1 VKVLSKKKVKVSN
14 EKSEYNKVIDDLGV
28 AVYVCDKNL
37 KTIFWNKEAER
48 LFGLPK
54 DEVIGK
60 YCYEYTRYNV
70 TKPAC
75 HTPNCSSVI
84 VLEGKE
90 GHVVRHV
97 EIQHAGGEWVP
108 VEIHTTPFKDAKGNI
123 IGVIKV
129 ALDRREQV
137 AREKEIKEALAKNEA
152 IIKALP
158 DAIFM
163 VNTDREIIYWS
174 EQAEKLTSYSKEEAL
189 KRKGF
194 EIWGMDG
201 ECKVCEA
208 AMQAMKTQQPV
219 YNVET
224 VFVTK
229 DGKEIPITVN
239 AAPLMG
245 SEGNLEGAVCAV
257 RDITELKKKEE
268 EMREVVDY
276 LHKLPT
282 PVIVIDREFNVKF
295 MNKYGAK
302 LLGKTVEECVGKKC
316 YDLFD
321 TLHCRTDECR
331 VKQAM
336 ERDGVFTGETIARG
350 IGNLPIHY
358 TGAPIKDANGNIIG
372 GLEYVADITELKKKE
387 EEMKQM
393 LEYLNAQSE
402 KIGEAL
408 KAIADGDLTVR
419 LEKEKDDAVGEI
431 IDALNLTVDSLR
443 ALVDN
448 VRESST
454 QVSTTS
460 EELAASSQQMNASTE
475 QISSTAQQIATAAQ
489 NQSKQVGEILN
500 EIKKLKEMS
509 ISIAENAAEAVK
521 LSSKTNEAA
530 RKGGDAAAEASDKI
544 GKINVVVGEA
554 AEVISE
560 LEERSKQIGKIVD
573 LITNIA
579 DQTNLLALNAAIEA
593 ARAGEHGRGFAVVAE
608 EVRKL
613 AEESRKAA
621 EQIGDLI
628 RSIQS
633 ETTKAVDSMN
643 RGTKEVEEGVTMVNN
658 VLAVLEQIIEAAN
671 KVSAMIGEISAA
683 TQEQQAAAENI
694 TKSAEEISAS
704 AEEAAAATEEA
715 SAAAQELTAG
725 MQELTASAQELTN
738 IANKLQETIEAF
750 KVEIT
755 TSAASGHKFK
765 GEKKALATNGG
776 KK

>member
-1 VKVLSKKKVKVSN
+1 VKVAGKKVKVSN

-97 EIQHAGGEWVP
+97 EIQHAGGEWIP

-268 EMREVVDY
+268 EM
-276 LHKLPT
+276 
-282 PVIVIDREFNVKF
+282 
-295 MNKYGAK
+295 
-302 LLGKTVEECVGKKC
+302 
-316 YDLFD
+316 
-321 TLHCRTDECR
+321 
-331 VKQAM
+331 
-336 ERDGVFTGETIARG
+336 
-350 IGNLPIHY
+350 
-358 TGAPIKDANGNIIG
+358 
-372 GLEYVADITELKKKE
+372 
-387 EEMKQM
+387 KQM

-419 LEKEKDDAVGEI
+419 LEKEKDDVVGKI
-431 IDALNLTVDSLR
+431 IDALNLTVDNLR
-443 ALVDN
+443 VLVGN

-489 NQSKQVGEILN
+489 NQSKQVSEILN

-509 ISIAENAAEAVK
+509 SSIAENAAEAAK
-521 LSSKTNEAA
+521 ISSETNEAA
-530 RKGGDAAAEASDKI
+530 QKGGDAAAEASAEI
-544 GKINVVVGEA
+544 GKIKVVVGEA

-671 KVSAMIGEISAA
+671 KTSARIDEISAA
-683 TQEQQAAAENI
+683 AKEQQVMAENI

-704 AEEAAAATEEA
+704 AEETAAATEEA
-715 SAAAQELTAG
+715 STAAQELSAN
-725 MQELTASAQELTN
+725 MQELTASAQGLAN
-738 IANKLQETIEAF
+738 IANKLQEATEAF
-750 KVEIT
+750 KIEIA
-755 TSAASGHKFK
+755 TSVASGHKFE
-765 GEKKALATNGG
+765 GEKKVLATNGS